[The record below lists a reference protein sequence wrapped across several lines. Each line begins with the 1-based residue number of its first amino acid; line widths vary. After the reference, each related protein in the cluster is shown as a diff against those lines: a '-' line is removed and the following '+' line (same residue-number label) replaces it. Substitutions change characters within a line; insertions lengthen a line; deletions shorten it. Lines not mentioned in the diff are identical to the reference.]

1 MMFMD
6 FSDIVTVTRQI
17 IITPAPT
24 KIISEYELIVMTD
37 KEVATDALAVE
48 IKSAENYWCFDI
60 YLIVWFE
67 IIVMDGI
74 SSYYFAKL
82 KFSEI

>member
-6 FSDIVTVTRQI
+6 FLDIVTVTRQI

-24 KIISEYELIVMTD
+24 KIISEYELIVMTN
-37 KEVATDALAVE
+37 KEVATDALTVE
-48 IKSAENYWCFDI
+48 IKSTENWSSDI

-67 IIVMDGI
+67 IIVREGI

>member
-1 MMFMD
+1 MIFID
-6 FSDIVTVTRQI
+6 FPDIVTVTRQI

-24 KIISEYELIVMTD
+24 EIISEYELIVMTD
-37 KEVATDALAVE
+37 KEVTTDALAVE
-48 IKSAENYWCFDI
+48 IKSTENYWCFDI

-67 IIVMDGI
+67 IIVREGI
-74 SSYYFAKL
+74 SLRYFVKL

>member
-6 FSDIVTVTRQI
+6 FLDIVTVTRQI

-24 KIISEYELIVMTD
+24 KIISEYELIVMTN
-37 KEVATDALAVE
+37 KEVATDALTVE
-48 IKSAENYWCFDI
+48 IKSTENWSSDI

-67 IIVMDGI
+67 IIVREGI
-74 SSYYFAKL
+74 SSCYFAKL

>member
-1 MMFMD
+1 MMFTD

-48 IKSAENYWCFDI
+48 IKSTENY
-60 YLIVWFE
+60 
-67 IIVMDGI
+67 
-74 SSYYFAKL
+74 
-82 KFSEI
+82 